1 MSSQPPVARAKGQ
14 DKADKARQLLRLLK
28 CNLVNAYY
36 SSSGHLEEY
45 CNYTRAAPISN
56 LTIRHCNRILESTPV
71 TSWLNL
77 QTKKIVWIKR
87 SSNFTENP
95 AWLSHNAARVIDD
108 A

>member
-1 MSSQPPVARAKGQ
+1 
-14 DKADKARQLLRLLK
+14 LK
-28 CNLVNAYY
+28 
-36 SSSGHLEEY
+36 
-45 CNYTRAAPISN
+45 
-56 LTIRHCNRILESTPV
+56 STPV